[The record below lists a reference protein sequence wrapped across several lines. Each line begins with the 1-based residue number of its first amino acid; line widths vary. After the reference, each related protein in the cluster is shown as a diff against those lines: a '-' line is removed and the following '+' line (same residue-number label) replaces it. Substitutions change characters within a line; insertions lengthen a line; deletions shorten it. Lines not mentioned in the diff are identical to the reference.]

1 VKLKKI
7 SCETNLSHE
16 AYGEEICLFE
26 WHKMLPEV
34 MEDIENNEHP
44 GYLVTM
50 RSHKNVRTAVMNRR
64 LFRHQ
69 NDSSGGEH
77 GK

>member
-1 VKLKKI
+1 MP
-7 SCETNLSHE
+7 
-16 AYGEEICLFE
+16 YQEICLFE
-26 WHKMLPEV
+26 WYNMLSEV
-34 MEDIENNEHP
+34 TEDSENNEHL

-50 RSHKNVRTAVMNRR
+50 RSNKFVRNVVKNRW

-69 NDSSGGEH
+69 AVDLTEAIPLCI

>member
-1 VKLKKI
+1 M
-7 SCETNLSHE
+7 LS
-16 AYGEEICLFE
+16 
-26 WHKMLPEV
+26 EV
-34 MEDIENNEHP
+34 TEDSENNEHL

-50 RSHKNVRTAVMNRR
+50 RSNKFVRNVVKNRW

-69 NDSSGGEH
+69 AVDLTEAIPLCI